1 MSDRSSPPALEDYPA
16 HKRETLRFVDT
27 DRQGHVNNAVF
38 ATLCESGRATVLYDP
53 DRPLAPPGTQFVI
66 ARLTLNFIEEL
77 NWPGEVLIGTGVG
90 RLGRSSIGVV
100 QGIFDGERCV
110 ATAESVIVLMDDETR
125 RSTPLPEE
133 TRKALEGLSL
143 AVQPSGL
150 SG

>member
-16 HKRETLRFVDT
+16 HKRETLRFADT

-53 DRPLAPPGTQFVI
+53 NRPLAPQGTQFVI

-77 NWPGEVLIGTGVG
+77 NWPGEVVIGTGVG

-133 TRKALEGLSL
+133 TRQALEGLSL
-143 AVQPSGL
+143 KAQPSGV

>member
-1 MSDRSSPPALEDYPA
+1 M
-16 HKRETLRFVDT
+16 
-27 DRQGHVNNAVF
+27 
-38 ATLCESGRATVLYDP
+38 LYDP
-53 DRPLAPPGTQFVI
+53 NRPLAPQGTQFVI

-77 NWPGEVLIGTGVG
+77 NWPGEVVIGTGVG

-133 TRKALEGLSL
+133 TRQALEGLSL
-143 AVQPSGL
+143 KAQPSGV